1 MGWLWWAD
9 RATTTPLGRHICNR
23 CEATGDSALFIN
35 GCCDGLGLHPAQRVA
50 KASCCRGAKMT
61 PRWHTLIFW
70 ARVKRMVPFWTAQL
84 VYDWYI
90 IGMNGSSFLQGWSQ
104 NCWPISTC
112 FKSTEAVEFGAPT
125 RSDLTGWKQE
135 VSTGSREVWDSVH
148 QWLWGPTYPEPLLSP
163 PEIDDHWKGSPSFT
177 GCRYG
182 LQYYTW

>member
-1 MGWLWWAD
+1 MVGRSCHNHASWSSHLQQMRSHRRLGSVHQWLLRWTWPA
-9 RATTTPLGRHICNR
+9 P
-23 CEATGDSALFIN
+23 SAKSRKGF
-35 GCCDGLGLHPAQRVA
+35 
-50 KASCCRGAKMT
+50 M
-61 PRWHTLIFW
+61 
-70 ARVKRMVPFWTAQL
+70 
-84 VYDWYI
+84 
-90 IGMNGSSFLQGWSQ
+90 LQGCKKWPHAGTHSYFGQGSNAWYLSERHNWYMTDISSVWMDLHSYKDGPQ